1 MVDLGEILKNTN
13 NKVPALMELVD
24 YKRRQLLIKN
34 ILNISQYDN
43 M

>member
-1 MVDLGEILKNTN
+1 MVDLGEILENTIY
-13 NKVPALMELVD
+13 KVPALMELVD

-34 ILNISQYDN
+34 LNINQYDN